1 MAVAPP
7 RRPSARRAMTP
18 AVLVGTTIVTGT
30 SGSPPL
36 AARTAAASASRAL
49 APYGTA
55 VVWIGT
61 PRSYGRGVT
70 PRRRPTSGPQPGRW
84 GMPRM
89 VPSGRDLPCSPP
101 VDPRDADPLLRIERL
116 TKRYPAVTAI
126 DDLTVEVPRGRI
138 GLVGANGA
146 GKTTTFR
153 LLLGLAHPT
162 TGTVEVCGVN
172 VAEDPIGVRSRLGY
186 MPEHD
191 CLPLDQTAADVVS
204 TFGELS
210 GLPARAARQ
219 RASDILDLVGLDEA
233 RFRPISGFS
242 TGMRQRTKL
251 AQALVGDPELVL
263 LDEPTAGLDPLGR
276 EEMLALIGRLG
287 TFGISVLM
295 ATHLLDDVQQVCD
308 YVVMIDAGRLVV
320 AGPTDSLLERT
331 GVVTVDVG
339 TEGAKLVAGLADVSL
354 PAVADDGVVEVTIG
368 GNHDLDLLRDVIADL
383 GLPLYRL
390 TSRLTSLDEVFLR
403 HARSES

>member
-1 MAVAPP
+1 
-7 RRPSARRAMTP
+7 
-18 AVLVGTTIVTGT
+18 
-30 SGSPPL
+30 
-36 AARTAAASASRAL
+36 
-49 APYGTA
+49 
-55 VVWIGT
+55 
-61 PRSYGRGVT
+61 
-70 PRRRPTSGPQPGRW
+70 
-84 GMPRM
+84 
-89 VPSGRDLPCSPP
+89 
-101 VDPRDADPLLRIERL
+101 
-116 TKRYPAVTAI
+116 
-126 DDLTVEVPRGRI
+126 
-138 GLVGANGA
+138 LVGANGA
-146 GKTTTFR
+146 GKTTMFR

-162 TGTVEVCGVN
+162 QGRVEVCGLD
-172 VAEDPIGVRSRLGY
+172 VARDPIGVRARLGY

-204 TFGELS
+204 TFGEMS

-276 EEMLALIGRLG
+276 ESMLALVARLG

-320 AGPTDSLLERT
+320 AGATESLLERT
-331 GVVTVDVG
+331 GTLTVDVG
-339 TEGAKLVAGLADVSL
+339 PRAAELVAGLTNAGLS
-354 PAVADDGVVEVTIG
+354 AVADEGVVEVTIAG
-368 GNHDLDLLRDVIADL
+368 DQDMDVVRDVIATVE
-383 GLPLYRL
+383 LPLYRL
-390 TSRLTSLDEVFLR
+390 TTRLTSLDEVFLR
-403 HARSES
+403 RSEHSS

>member
-1 MAVAPP
+1 M
-7 RRPSARRAMTP
+7 
-18 AVLVGTTIVTGT
+18 
-30 SGSPPL
+30 
-36 AARTAAASASRAL
+36 
-49 APYGTA
+49 
-55 VVWIGT
+55 
-61 PRSYGRGVT
+61 
-70 PRRRPTSGPQPGRW
+70 
-84 GMPRM
+84 
-89 VPSGRDLPCSPP
+89 
-101 VDPRDADPLLRIERL
+101 DPRDGDPLLRIERL
-116 TKRYPAVTAI
+116 TKRYPAVTAL
-126 DDLTVEVPRGRI
+126 DDLSVEVPRGRI

-308 YVVMIDAGRLVV
+308 HVVMIDAGRLVV

-339 TEGAKLVAGLADVSL
+339 TESAKLVAGLAGASL
-354 PAVADDGVVEVTIG
+354 LAVAGDGVVEVTVG
-368 GNHDLDLLRDVIADL
+368 GNHDLDVLRDVIADL